1 MLVTRKRGGGG
12 GGGSGRITVSEDKLG
27 LPAVQ
32 TPSPSPPFSQHHLLP
47 SIRQAKLLEE
57 FNMPHLQLQ
66 DAVAGVRV
74 IVCGEPVEEEEDFPP
89 PPPDISGLN
98 IGENKI
104 KVNIKDLTSLCFLF

>member
-1 MLVTRKRGGGG
+1 
-12 GGGSGRITVSEDKLG
+12 
-27 LPAVQ
+27 
-32 TPSPSPPFSQHHLLP
+32 
-47 SIRQAKLLEE
+47 
-57 FNMPHLQLQ
+57 MPHLQLQ